1 VDSRFVSWP
10 IVAGVVFLGI
20 GLFVVRRDLLL
31 ARGWD
36 KLLASGYV
44 FVAAP
49 LAVFGA
55 EHLTAAQALMQI
67 VPSWIPERL
76 FWAYFVGVALLAAAV
91 SLTLRKQLRLSA
103 TLLAIMFFLFVV
115 LIHVPNLAQHLR
127 DRILWS
133 VALRD
138 LAFAGGALALAGTQ
152 KQDWLVHRPERLITI
167 GRVCIGLPL
176 IFFAIEHFLHPEF
189 APGVPLEKL
198 TPVWVPFPLV
208 WAYLSGAI
216 LFASGVGIV
225 LNKYSRNAA
234 TSVGMLMTLLTLFL
248 YLPILVMTTDAS
260 QIMVGVNYVADTLLF
275 GGAVLLLAEALP
287 RELPAKPEPVA
298 SLSAS

>member
-1 VDSRFVSWP
+1 VASRFVSWP
-10 IVAGVVFLGI
+10 SVAGVVFLGI
-20 GLFVVRRDLLL
+20 GLFVVRRNLLL

-36 KLLASGYV
+36 KLLALGCV

-55 EHLTAAQALMQI
+55 EHLSAAHALMQL
-67 VPSWIPERL
+67 VPAWMPVRL

-91 SLTLRKQLRLSA
+91 SLTLRKQLRWSA

-115 LIHVPNLAQHLR
+115 LIHLPNLAQHLR
-127 DRILWS
+127 DRIYWA

-138 LAFAGGALALAGTQ
+138 LAFAGGASALAGTQ
-152 KQDWLVHRPERLITI
+152 KQDWLIHRPERLITI
-167 GRVCIGLPL
+167 GRMCIGLPL
-176 IFFAIEHFLHPEF
+176 IFFGIEHFLHPEF

-198 TPVWVPFPLV
+198 TPAWVPFPLA

-216 LFASGVGIV
+216 LFASGLAII
-225 LNKYSRNAA
+225 LNEYARKAA

-248 YLPILVMTTDAS
+248 YLPILVMTTDAA

-287 RELPAKPEPVA
+287 RERSAKSEPLA
-298 SLSAS
+298 SRSAS